1 MASKKPYEQFGPYI
15 LFKKLEADALGDLW
29 RAARIENN
37 AIGPVVALRRLSGG
51 NREALGNAA
60 MEMQQV
66 IGSLTGPSFARDQR
80 IDVIGGIPAISWD
93 YASGRSL
100 RFILDRARG
109 GNGAQANPIPIDQ
122 VIVIAERIALSLATS
137 AELSFA
143 GERLLHGGLIPQFVW
158 ITDDGEIRVGG
169 QHLGSG
175 LVPSLRDE
183 KVAADVG
190 RYFSPEYQHSGKAS
204 KASEVY
210 STGAILYALL
220 TGHEP
225 PDALR
230 ASAFTQAVRAVKT
243 TAGTPVPDEIRV
255 ILEKSLN
262 LDPAAR
268 FASVADLKQALS
280 ALGSSG
286 KYSATS
292 FNLAFYLSNLLKKEM
307 ETETAER
314 EKEGQTNVAPYL
326 QTLMEVPAAAF
337 TAPPTAMPGGEPQPG
352 RSKLPVAIAA
362 AALLAAAGVGAW
374 FMLGKKQAVASAKVP
389 QLASTAAP
397 VLPTRQ
403 PAMPEPI
410 VASATP
416 ETGTA
421 ATTTTATATA
431 ADEAT
436 QKKAFEDAVKAKL
449 QAEMMKLQ
457 QEYTRQLQQQQSRNA
472 PVVLPVPA
480 PATRVAEEREL
491 SAAELDQQRRDV
503 APAQELTQTQPAAT
517 QTQAPLV
524 PAQSAPALSTQA
536 PAPAVAAPAAI
547 REGDVIDAASLD
559 SMPQAVRPPRPSYP
573 PIAARQKIEATI
585 MASVLVS
592 EKGEVVD
599 VKVLRGDPRFG
610 FNDAAIRALK
620 AARYTPPMK
629 DGKHVKT
636 WIPQVIQFKP

>member
-37 AIGPVVALRRLSGG
+37 AIGSVVALRRLSGG

-60 MEMQQV
+60 LEMQQV

-100 RFILDRARG
+100 RSILDRARG
-109 GNGAQANPIPIDQ
+109 GNGAQPNPIPIDQ
-122 VIVIAERIALSLATS
+122 VLVIAERIALSLATS
-137 AELSFA
+137 AELNFA
-143 GERLLHGGLIPQFVW
+143 GERLMHGGLIPQFVW

-183 KVAADVG
+183 KVASDIG

-204 KASEVY
+204 KGSEVY

-230 ASAFTQAVRAVKT
+230 ASAFTQAVRSAKT
-243 TAGTPVPDEIRV
+243 TAGNPVPDEIRT

-262 LDPAAR
+262 LDPSAR
-268 FASVADLKQALS
+268 FASIADMKQALS

-286 KYSATS
+286 KYTATS
-292 FNLAFYLSNLLKKEM
+292 FNLAFYLSNLLKKEL
-307 ETETAER
+307 ETEAVER
-314 EKEGQTNVAPYL
+314 EKEAQTNVAPYL
-326 QTLMEVPAAAF
+326 QTLMEAPAAIPFA
-337 TAPPTAMPGGEPQPG
+337 APHAAMPEADAQPG

-362 AALLAAAGVGAW
+362 TVLLAAVGGGAW
-374 FMLGKKQAVASAKVP
+374 FMLGRKQQPATKGTAP

-397 VLPTRQ
+397 LLPQRQ
-403 PAMPEPI
+403 PVMPEPI

-416 ETGTA
+416 ETTATTTA
-421 ATTTTATATA
+421 ATMTGV
-431 ADEAT
+431 DEAT
-436 QKKAFEDAVKAKL
+436 QKKAFEDAVKAKM

-472 PVVLPVPA
+472 PVVLPNTPPPA
-480 PATRVAEEREL
+480 AARADEREL
-491 SAAELDQQRRDV
+491 SAADLDQQRRDV
-503 APAQELTQTQPAAT
+503 PAAQELTQPAAT
-517 QTQAPLV
+517 QTQAPQV
-524 PAQSAPALSTQA
+524 ATQSAPAVSTQA
-536 PAPAVAAPAAI
+536 PAPAVVQAPAI
-547 REGDVIDAASLD
+547 REGDVIEASLLD
-559 SMPQAVRPPRPSYP
+559 SMPEATRPPRPTYP
-573 PIAARQKIEATI
+573 PIAARQKIEATV

-592 EKGEVVD
+592 EKGEVID
-599 VKVLRGDPRFG
+599 VKVLRGDARFG
-610 FNDAAIRALK
+610 FNDAAVRALK
-620 AARYTPPMK
+620 AARYTPPVK
-629 DGKHVKT
+629 DGKRVRT